1 MVTPIVKRN
10 VVKKRTK
17 IFLRHNHE
25 RFFKLQRVK
34 WRKPHGID
42 SVVRRRMKSNAPMP
56 TIGYGSNRKTRYLLP
71 SGFLKFRVW
80 NTRDLELLLMQNR
93 KYAAEIAH
101 NVSTRKRKTIVDR
114 AAALN
119 IKVTNG
125 SAKLRTEENE

>member
-1 MVTPIVKRN
+1 MVTPLVKRN
-10 VVKKRTK
+10 AIKKRTK
-17 IFLRHNHE
+17 VFVRHNSE
-25 RFFKLQRVK
+25 RFFKLRRVT

-56 TIGYGSNRKTRYLLP
+56 TIGYGSSRKTRHILP
-71 SGFLKFRVW
+71 SGFLKFSVA
-80 NTRDLELLLMQNR
+80 NPRDLELLLMHNR

-101 NVSTRKRKTIVDR
+101 NVSTRKRKAIVER

-125 SAKLRTEENE
+125 NAKLRTEENE